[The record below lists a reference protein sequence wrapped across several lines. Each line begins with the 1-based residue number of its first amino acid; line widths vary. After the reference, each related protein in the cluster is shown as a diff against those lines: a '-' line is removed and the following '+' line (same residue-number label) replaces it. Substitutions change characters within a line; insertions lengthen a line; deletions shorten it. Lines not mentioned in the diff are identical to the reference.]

1 MIIYATHQKKSMKYM
16 DHFDFHLIAPARIC
30 KPLLISA
37 FLFLF
42 LSIVAFYKKFYLLSF
57 VALFVY
63 ITSNVYWSFP
73 VIQSLTR
80 TVDIFA
86 SVSLLSVGTYMS
98 FQLQKEAKYIW
109 CFTLFFVSLL
119 YIYNHFVYKT
129 RVTNPDQI
137 LLKLLEERKTLS
149 LDVTSFC
156 YKKEYEEVCNTH
168 DIIGKELLCKLDF
181 FTYAFVPHIT
191 WPNTEARE
199 NAYKNGMII
208 HMLFVHVIPNILGL
222 FCIFY
227 FERITS

>member
-1 MIIYATHQKKSMKYM
+1 MKYL

-37 FLFLF
+37 LLFLF
-42 LSIVAFYKKFYLLSF
+42 LSIVALYKKFYLLSF

-63 ITSNVYWSFP
+63 ITSNVYWSNP

-80 TVDIFA
+80 SVDMFA
-86 SVSLLSVGTYMS
+86 SISLLTVGTYVS
-98 FQLQKEAKYIW
+98 FQLEKDAKYVW
-109 CFTLFFVSLL
+109 CFTLFLVSLL

-129 RVTNPDQI
+129 RVTNSDLI
-137 LLKLLEERKTLS
+137 LSKLLEERKTLKP
-149 LDVTSFC
+149 DVTSFC
-156 YKKEYEEVCNTH
+156 YKNEYKDICNTH

-199 NAYKNGMII
+199 KAYKYGMIT
-208 HMLFVHVIPNILGL
+208 HMLFVHIIPNVLGL
-222 FCIFY
+222 FCLFY
-227 FERITS
+227 FERLA

>member
-1 MIIYATHQKKSMKYM
+1 MKYL

-42 LSIVAFYKKFYLLSF
+42 LSIVALYKKLYLLSF

-63 ITSNVYWSFP
+63 ITSNVYWSNP
-73 VIQSLTR
+73 VIHSFTR
-80 TVDIFA
+80 SVDIVA
-86 SVSLLSVGTYMS
+86 SISLLSVATYVS
-98 FQLQKEAKYIW
+98 FQLQTVAKYVW
-109 CFTLFFVSLL
+109 FLSLFLVSLL

-137 LLKLLEERKTLS
+137 LLKLIEERKQLNSHDT
-149 LDVTSFC
+149 TFC
-156 YKKEYEEVCNTH
+156 FKKEYNIICNSH
-168 DIIGKELLCKLDF
+168 DTIGKELLCELDF

-199 NAYKNGMII
+199 NAYKYGMIT
-208 HMLFVHVIPNILGL
+208 HMLFVHIIPNTLGL
-222 FCIFY
+222 FCLFY
-227 FERITS
+227 FHKE